1 MVYLAINNLSLY
13 TARGSNEVPVTNI
26 FWNKFVEKQLDR
38 VPELI
43 VRKFRIWVNL
53 VEENGVREVRR
64 CIEKFMV
71 DMLS

>member
-1 MVYLAINNLSLY
+1 LSLY

>member
-1 MVYLAINNLSLY
+1 
-13 TARGSNEVPVTNI
+13 VTNI